1 MRRSVSLT
9 AGLNYG
15 SWFLLQ
21 FHCSL
26 SVFQTSS
33 GSLTD
38 LSHPTSLP
46 AAEQFIELRQRVEAE
61 FQFRFGYVP
70 SVVAAAP
77 GRVNL
82 IGEHVDYNH
91 GFVLPMAIERYVI
104 IAAAPSSNPSKE
116 HATFYSSD
124 MQESIDVPIGVSSGP
139 TCSGWGRYLEGV
151 IAGFVSGGCNVP
163 PFDAVIGSSVPRGGG
178 LSSSAALEVAT
189 ATMLE
194 GITGQQLEPLE
205 KAILCQR
212 AEHEFAGMPCGIMDQ
227 FSSVFGMPNEL
238 MLLDCISQEIQVVPF
253 RDENVSVLITNSNV
267 KHELAT
273 GEYAE
278 RRRQCESALAELGLL
293 SWRDVTLADLD
304 SARSRLTNDE
314 LACGR
319 HVVTEIGRTLD
330 AAKAFANGQWA
341 LVGELMY
348 SSHESLQKDFRVSC
362 AELDTLVRI
371 AREIGSEDGVYGSR
385 MTGGGFGG
393 CSVTLVRSGRAK
405 AVRERIL
412 MQYENETGVQGSS
425 FTSRPAIGTHL
436 VKRNAHDN

>member
-1 MRRSVSLT
+1 M
-9 AGLNYG
+9 
-15 SWFLLQ
+15 
-21 FHCSL
+21 
-26 SVFQTSS
+26 
-33 GSLTD
+33 TD

-46 AAEQFIELRQRVEAE
+46 AAEQFIELRQRVETE
-61 FQFRFGYVP
+61 FQSRFGYVP
-70 SVVAAAP
+70 LVVAAAP

-104 IAAAPSSNPSKE
+104 IAAAPSSNPSQE

-124 MQESIDVPIGVSSGP
+124 MQESIDVPISGSSGP

-151 IAGFVSGGCNVP
+151 IAGFVSRGCNVP

-212 AEHEFAGMPCGIMDQ
+212 AEHKFAGMPCGIMDQ

-238 MLLDCISQEIQVVPF
+238 MLLDCISQEIQAVPF

-267 KHELAT
+267 KHELAG

-348 SSHESLQKDFRVSC
+348 SSHKSLQKDFRVSC

-393 CSVTLVRSGRAK
+393 CSVTLVRSGCAK

>member
-1 MRRSVSLT
+1 MVLVAISLFVVS
-9 AGLNYG
+9 
-15 SWFLLQ
+15 FLDEW
-21 FHCSL
+21 H
-26 SVFQTSS
+26 
-33 GSLTD
+33 SLTD

-46 AAEQFIELRQRVEAE
+46 AAEQFIDLRQRVEAE
-61 FQFRFGYVP
+61 FQSRFGHVP

-104 IAAAPSSNPSKE
+104 IAVAPSSDPSQE
-116 HATFYSSD
+116 HAAFYSSD
-124 MQESIDVPIGVSSGP
+124 MQESIDVPIGASFGP
-139 TCSGWGRYLEGV
+139 TCSGWGRYIEGV
-151 IAGFVSGGCNVP
+151 IAGFVSGGCSVP
-163 PFDAVIGSSVPRGGG
+163 PLNAVIGSNVPHGGG

-205 KAILCQR
+205 KAILCQH
-212 AEHEFAGMPCGIMDQ
+212 AEHNFAGMPCGIMDQ
-227 FSSVFGMPNEL
+227 VSSVFGMPGEL
-238 MLLDCISQEIQVVPF
+238 MLLDCISQEIQTVPF
-253 RDENVSVLITNSNV
+253 HEENVSVLITNSNI
-267 KHELAT
+267 KHELAG

-278 RRRQCESALAELGLL
+278 RRRQCESAFEKLGLL
-293 SWRDVTLADLD
+293 SWRDVTLTDLD

-319 HVVTEIGRTLD
+319 HVVTEIARTLD
-330 AAKAFANGQWA
+330 AAEAFADGQWA

-362 AELDTLVRI
+362 AELDALVRI
-371 AREIGSEDGVYGSR
+371 AREIGPEDGVYGSR

-393 CSVTLVRSGRAK
+393 CSVTLVRSDRAN
-405 AVRERIL
+405 AVRKRIL

-425 FTSRPAIGTHL
+425 FTSRPAIGAHL
-436 VKRNAHDN
+436 IKRNAHDN

>member
-1 MRRSVSLT
+1 M
-9 AGLNYG
+9 G
-15 SWFLLQ
+15 SEM
-21 FHCSL
+21 CIRDR
-26 SVFQTSS
+26 
-33 GSLTD
+33 LTD

-46 AAEQFIELRQRVEAE
+46 AAEQFIELRQRVETE

-70 SVVAAAP
+70 LVVAAAP

-104 IAAAPSSNPSKE
+104 IAAAPSSNPSQE

-124 MQESIDVPIGVSSGP
+124 MQESIDVPISGSSGP

-151 IAGFVSGGCNVP
+151 IAGFVSRGCNVP

-212 AEHEFAGMPCGIMDQ
+212 AEHKFAGMPCGIMDQ

-238 MLLDCISQEIQVVPF
+238 MLLDCISQEIQAVPF

-267 KHELAT
+267 KHELAG

-348 SSHESLQKDFRVSC
+348 SSHKSLQKDFRVSC

-393 CSVTLVRSGRAK
+393 CSVTLVRSGCAK

>member
-1 MRRSVSLT
+1 MVLVAISLFVVS
-9 AGLNYG
+9 
-15 SWFLLQ
+15 FLDEW
-21 FHCSL
+21 H
-26 SVFQTSS
+26 
-33 GSLTD
+33 SLTD

-46 AAEQFIELRQRVEAE
+46 AAEQFIDLRQRVEAE
-61 FQFRFGYVP
+61 FQSRFGHVP

-104 IAAAPSSNPSKE
+104 IAVAPSSDPSQE
-116 HATFYSSD
+116 HAAFYSSD
-124 MQESIDVPIGVSSGP
+124 MQESIDVPIGASFGP
-139 TCSGWGRYLEGV
+139 TCSGWGRYIEGV
-151 IAGFVSGGCNVP
+151 IAGFVSGGCSVP
-163 PFDAVIGSSVPRGGG
+163 PLNAVIGSNVPHGGG

-205 KAILCQR
+205 KAILCQH
-212 AEHEFAGMPCGIMDQ
+212 AEHNFAGMPCGIMDQ
-227 FSSVFGMPNEL
+227 VSSVFGMPGEL
-238 MLLDCISQEIQVVPF
+238 MLLDCISQEIQTVPF
-253 RDENVSVLITNSNV
+253 HEENVSVLITNSNI
-267 KHELAT
+267 KHELAG

-278 RRRQCESALAELGLL
+278 RRRQCESAFEKLGLL
-293 SWRDVTLADLD
+293 SWRDVTLTDLD

-319 HVVTEIGRTLD
+319 HVVTEIARTLD
-330 AAKAFANGQWA
+330 AAEAFADGQWA

-362 AELDTLVRI
+362 AELDALVRI
-371 AREIGSEDGVYGSR
+371 AREIGPEDGVYGSR

-393 CSVTLVRSGRAK
+393 CSVTLVRSDRAK

-412 MQYENETGVQGSS
+412 MQ
-425 FTSRPAIGTHL
+425 
-436 VKRNAHDN
+436 

>member
-1 MRRSVSLT
+1 M
-9 AGLNYG
+9 
-15 SWFLLQ
+15 
-21 FHCSL
+21 
-26 SVFQTSS
+26 
-33 GSLTD
+33 TD

-46 AAEQFIELRQRVEAE
+46 AAEQFIELRQRVETE

-70 SVVAAAP
+70 LVVAAAP

-104 IAAAPSSNPSKE
+104 IAAAPSSNPSQE

-124 MQESIDVPIGVSSGP
+124 MQESIDVPISGSSGP

-151 IAGFVSGGCNVP
+151 IAGFVSRGCNVP

-212 AEHEFAGMPCGIMDQ
+212 AEHKFAGMPCGIMDQ

-238 MLLDCISQEIQVVPF
+238 MLLDCISQEIQAVPF

-267 KHELAT
+267 KHELAG

-330 AAKAFANGQWA
+330 AAKAFANGPWA

-348 SSHESLQKDFRVSC
+348 SSHKSLQKDFRVSC

-393 CSVTLVRSGRAK
+393 CSVTLVRSGCAK